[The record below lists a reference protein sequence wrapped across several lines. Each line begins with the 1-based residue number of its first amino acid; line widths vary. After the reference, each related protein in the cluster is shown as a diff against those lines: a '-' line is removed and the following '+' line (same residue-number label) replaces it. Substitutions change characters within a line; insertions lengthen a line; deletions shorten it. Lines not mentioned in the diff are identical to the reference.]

1 MMPQDGASAMDTG
14 AETPASVAP
23 AAAPAPADSESESA
37 AAPRTFFTVMREATL
52 AVSPLI
58 SVLA

>member
-23 AAAPAPADSESESA
+23 AAAPAPADSESA